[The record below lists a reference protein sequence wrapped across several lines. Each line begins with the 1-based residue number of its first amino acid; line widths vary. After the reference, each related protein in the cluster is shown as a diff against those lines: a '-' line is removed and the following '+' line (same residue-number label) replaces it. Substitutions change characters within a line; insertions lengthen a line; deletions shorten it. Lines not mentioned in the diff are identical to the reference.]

1 MIGGNVARL
10 EPSDKMLESG
20 HTTFD
25 AGQGGEYVGTL
36 PFAQRHYAL
45 PVSSNH
51 FLRTPSAGKGVYVD
65 PYSLNDKAREG
76 YRTLYERNYVP
87 EPVSQR
93 MVEGAEEGIA
103 KMPLYG
109 FKKSGGRAGYT
120 PGGIAQLQQKL
131 GGAFSDLNRQV
142 AAAPQQQAPAGGD
155 YQAMLERATQ
165 PSLSP
170 DYQAMVNKALAP
182 SGKTYEE
189 MFPANAKPYAPA
201 AAATPAA
208 AAADALPYYQTNYG
222 YSPTEIL
229 GGDGSSSG
237 AADGGGGTGGAGAA
251 GADGSGGDGGASSSG
266 GGSAYRYGGQTIFR
280 RNGVKKSNIVERALA
295 VTRRK

>member
-1 MIGGNVARL
+1 
-10 EPSDKMLESG
+10 
-20 HTTFD
+20 
-25 AGQGGEYVGTL
+25 
-36 PFAQRHYAL
+36 
-45 PVSSNH
+45 
-51 FLRTPSAGKGVYVD
+51 VYVD

-142 AAAPQQQAPAGGD
+142 AAAPQQQAPAGG
-155 YQAMLERATQ
+155 
-165 PSLSP
+165 

>member
-1 MIGGNVARL
+1 MKRPKLDIDAFHAQFHNHDHYRHH
-10 EPSDKMLESG
+10 ESG
-20 HTTFD
+20 EH
-25 AGQGGEYVGTL
+25 
-36 PFAQRHYAL
+36 RHEWWEL
-45 PVSSNH
+45 
-51 FLRTPSAGKGVYVD
+51 
-65 PYSLNDKAREG
+65 
-76 YRTLYERNYVP
+76 P
-87 EPVSQR
+87 EPR
-93 MVEGAEEGIA
+93 KRGARVD
-103 KMPLYG
+103 
-109 FKKSGGRAGYT
+109 FRNGGRIGYAD
-120 PGGIAQLQQKL
+120 GGGVEQLQQNL
-131 GGAFSDLNRQV
+131 RGAFSTLNQQV

-155 YQAMLERATQ
+155 YKAMLERATQ

-189 MFPANAKPYAPA
+189 MFPANVKPYAPA

-237 AADGGGGTGGAGAA
+237 AADAGGGTGGAGAA